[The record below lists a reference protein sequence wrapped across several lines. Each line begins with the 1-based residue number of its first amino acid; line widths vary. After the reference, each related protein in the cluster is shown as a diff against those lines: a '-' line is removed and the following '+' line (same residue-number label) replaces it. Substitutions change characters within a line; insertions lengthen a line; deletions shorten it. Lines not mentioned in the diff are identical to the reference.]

1 MKMKK
6 IVTQQQKKGGSE
18 SKAAVKH
25 HLDIWENFKR
35 GIYQDALVRKFGKE
49 KGGMRG
55 WVGLIEGSWRRRRL
69 LLFIVTL
76 VCQRSICLLLLNQ
89 PCFPTP
95 PILFADTQFFP

>member
-35 GIYQDALVRKFGKE
+35 GIYQDALVRKFEKE
-49 KGGMRG
+49 KEG
-55 WVGLIEGSWRRRRL
+55 WEVELGWLREAGDEEDYSYSL
-69 LLFIVTL
+69 L
-76 VCQRSICLLLLNQ
+76 R
-89 PCFPTP
+89 
-95 PILFADTQFFP
+95 